1 MINNAGLTV
10 FCLFGSMISLCAVV
24 CCFGKSYPAN
34 YILLFVFTFCE
45 SYMLGGFTSNFSS
58 HNVITATLGTALVTV
73 ALTLYAMTTKTEI
86 EVFLG
91 LIWVLYMAVFPLMI
105 IGLFLGVAFANIV
118 LFSIGVSIY
127 SVFLIV
133 DTKMICDSNKSMG
146 GFDIDYDDHILCA
159 LQLYL
164 DIVMIFVYLLR
175 LLGECNQ

>member
-1 MINNAGLTV
+1 MMENTGLTLT
-10 FCLFGSMISLCAVV
+10 CLFGSIISLCAVI

-58 HNVITATLGTALVTV
+58 RNVITATLGTALVTV
-73 ALTLYAMTTKTEI
+73 ALTFYAMTTKTDI

-91 LIWVLYMAVFPLMI
+91 LIWVLYMAVFPMML
-105 IGLFLGVAFANIV
+105 IGVILKIGTANVIF
-118 LFSIGVSIY
+118 FSIGVSIY

-175 LLGECNQ
+175 LLGECN

>member
-1 MINNAGLTV
+1 MINNTSLSV
-10 FCLFGSMISLCAVV
+10 FCLFGSVISLFDVI

-34 YILLFVFTFCE
+34 YIHLFVFTFCQ
-45 SYMLGGFTSNFSS
+45 SYMLGGFTSNFQS

-73 ALTLYAMTTKTEI
+73 ALTLYAMTSKTEI

-91 LIWVLYMAVFPLMI
+91 LIWVLYMAVFPLML
-105 IGLFLGVAFANIV
+105 IGLFLGVAFAYVIYC
-118 LFSIGVSIY
+118 SIGVSIY

-164 DIVMIFVYLLR
+164 DIVMVFVYLLR
-175 LLGECNQ
+175 LLG